1 MKKITCDKCGA
12 ELNENTT
19 FPIRIGGKVEEIF
32 DLCGDCREALIDWL
46 ADGAPVELNEQ
57 PEETRRL
64 AAVELMAMG
73 GCSKSHVFK
82 WFRTHGVTVESG
94 KLVTFTDRLGRHVKR
109 RVYELTEKQLAD
121 FVGSCRLNRLSA
133 KKDTITLGIGNEKR
147 KTMAEQDDPLYGGGP
162 KNDKVGYT
170 IEELMQSSGRDFYAV
185 LAGLERLG
193 VTPCVWKRDGKTF
206 CKFYL
211 SPGDLDRLSAD

>member
-1 MKKITCDKCGA
+1 MKKITCDKCGV
-12 ELNENTT
+12 ELNEQTS
-19 FPIRIGGKVEEIF
+19 FPIVIGGKVVENF

-121 FVGSCRLNRLSA
+121 FVESC
-133 KKDTITLGIGNEKR
+133 KKKAAEDAEK
-147 KTMAEQDDPLYGGGP
+147 DDPLYGGP
-162 KNDKVGYT
+162 KNDKIGYT
-170 IEELMQSSGRDFYAV
+170 VEELMQASGRDFYAV

>member
-19 FPIRIGGKVEEIF
+19 FPIRIGGKVVENF
-32 DLCGDCREALIDWL
+32 DLCGDCCEALIDGL
-46 ADGAPVELNEQ
+46 ADGAPVEVNEQ
-57 PEETRRL
+57 PEGTRRL
-64 AAVELMAMG
+64 AAAELAKMG

-94 KLVTFTDRLGRHVKR
+94 KLVTFTDRLGRRVKR
-109 RVYELTEKQLAD
+109 RVYELTERQLAD
-121 FVGSCRLNRLSA
+121 FVEIC
-133 KKDTITLGIGNEKR
+133 KKKAVDE
-147 KTMAEQDDPLYGGGP
+147 AEDDDPLYGGP

-170 IEELMQSSGRDFYAV
+170 VEELMEASGRDFYAV

-211 SPGDLDRLSAD
+211 SPDDLNRLSAAD